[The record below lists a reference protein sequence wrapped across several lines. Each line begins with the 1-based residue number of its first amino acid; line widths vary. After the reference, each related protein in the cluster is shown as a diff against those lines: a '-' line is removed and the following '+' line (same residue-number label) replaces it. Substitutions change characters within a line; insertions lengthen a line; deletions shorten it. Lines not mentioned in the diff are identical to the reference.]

1 MRVCLLSCDAKFLK
15 CTFSDKDVGHKRRP
29 LQCFTVQ
36 IRPHKA
42 CNACVVKHFIDAAF
56 CYILFHILMH
66 SSGAFCNN
74 TYIVVFFAGRTG
86 IMHLNVFFS
95 MQIVGCKAKFCNVYL
110 GTILHSAK
118 S

>member
-56 CYILFHILMH
+56 CYILFHILIH
-66 SSGAFCNN
+66 SSVAFCNN
-74 TYIVVFFAGRTG
+74 THIFLQAAGELC
-86 IMHLNVFFS
+86 IKMFFFS
-95 MQIVGCKAKFCNVYL
+95 MQIAIVMFI
-110 GTILHSAK
+110 GTIVNSAK